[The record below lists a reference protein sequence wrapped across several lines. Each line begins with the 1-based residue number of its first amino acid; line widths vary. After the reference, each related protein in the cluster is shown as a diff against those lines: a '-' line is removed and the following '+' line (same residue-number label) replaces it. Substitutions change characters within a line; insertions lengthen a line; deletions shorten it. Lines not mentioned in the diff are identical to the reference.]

1 MDIGISF
8 GYMFEDKDWLKKILI
23 GGLISLIPIVNF
35 AALGYLVQIIRNVRD
50 GQALPLPEWDQFGE
64 YFVSG
69 LWLFVVFLIYSI
81 PVIILACLQG
91 VGTAVIGSSGS
102 GGGDDMATVYL
113 IVSTCLSC
121 LMGIWGLVI
130 GVLSPAIFVRF
141 AETGQVGATM
151 RFGGLMDVIRANVG
165 GYVIVMLLIWVA
177 TGIIAPLGLIL
188 CLVGVIF
195 TQFWAYLVSGHLLGQ
210 LANEVRAVR
219 PAAL

>member
-69 LWLFVVFLIYSI
+69 LWLFVIFLIYSI

-91 VGTAVIGSSGS
+91 VGTALIGSSGN
-102 GGGDDMATVYL
+102 GGDDMATVYL

-165 GYVIVMLLIWVA
+165 GYVIVTLLIWVA

-188 CLVGVIF
+188 CLVGIIF
-195 TQFWAYLVSGHLLGQ
+195 TQFWAYLVTGHLLGQ

-219 PAAL
+219 PASL